1 MKKGSI
7 YNSLIQGEQTYSKK
21 IYTGAFLY
29 IFIDIDF
36 ELQICKYD
44 VLLSVFFTSRT
55 SNVYIVCD
63 NTDKFTAVGLTS
75 PNTYVSFNLLCLPQ
89 NTLKIHI

>member
-1 MKKGSI
+1 MKKGFT

-21 IYTGAFLY
+21 NIYYFLY

-36 ELQICKYD
+36 ELQTCKYD
-44 VLLSVFFTSRT
+44 VLLSVFFTCRT

-63 NTDKFTAVGLTS
+63 NTDKFSAVGLTS
-75 PNTYVSFNLLCLPQ
+75 PNTYVSFNLPCF
-89 NTLKIHI
+89 TKK